1 MAKSVAFNQIEIT
14 GNGTI
19 FMEWRKLSSDGD
31 PLDYHRTSFAP
42 GCDVD
47 AQIAAVNNHLV
58 SMGFDGVP
66 AGHVAQ
72 IKLFSSAAWT
82 PENIAPVT
90 AQVVEA
96 IKEQQA
102 AITEAAAKKA
112 EAEAAAAKEIEDAKA
127 REVAANEAKALAEA
141 AEAASKAAQEAA
153 AKAAADLEA
162 ENARVAA
169 ALAAKQAA
177 EDAAKA
183 KAAFDKAVADA
194 VSSEVSKMLSAV
206 PMNPVEGNVPL

>member
-1 MAKSVAFNQIEIT
+1 MEQITQIISLFVNKTNQIEVNYIKEYT
-14 GNGTI
+14 DERGYLKEMQEGRVWSPTDDI
-19 FMEWRKLSSDGD
+19 ASDTLSGAHSDVKKL
-31 PLDYHRTSFAP
+31 
-42 GCDVD
+42 
-47 AQIAAVNNHLV
+47 AATY
-58 SMGFDGVP
+58 
-66 AGHVAQ
+66 
-72 IKLFSSAAWT
+72 WT
-82 PENIAPVT
+82 PEVVTTYSANLIAQ
-90 AQVVEA
+90 ANAERD
-96 IKEQQA
+96 KQQA

-141 AEAASKAAQEAA
+141 AEAAAKAAQEAA

-162 ENARVAA
+162 ENARVAV

-194 VSSEVSKMLSAV
+194 VAAQLA
-206 PMNPVEGNVPL
+206 PVEVV

>member
-1 MAKSVAFNQIEIT
+1 MLTKQSKIDQITADNFGNIMWREVTEIL
-14 GNGTI
+14 
-19 FMEWRKLSSDGD
+19 EDGVVISQK
-31 PLDYHRTSFAP
+31 YHRSSVSP
-42 GCDVD
+42 GASLDNVPEQVKVI
-47 AQIAAVNNHLV
+47 AQAT
-58 SMGFDGVP
+58 
-66 AGHVAQ
+66 
-72 IKLFSSAAWT
+72 WT

-112 EAEAAAAKEIEDAKA
+112 ELEAAAAKEIEDAKA
-127 REVAANEAKALAEA
+127 RETAANEAKALAEA
-141 AEAASKAAQEAA
+141 AEAAAKAAQEAA

-162 ENARVAA
+162 ENARVAV

-194 VSSEVSKMLSAV
+194 VAAQLA
-206 PMNPVEGNVPL
+206 PVEVV